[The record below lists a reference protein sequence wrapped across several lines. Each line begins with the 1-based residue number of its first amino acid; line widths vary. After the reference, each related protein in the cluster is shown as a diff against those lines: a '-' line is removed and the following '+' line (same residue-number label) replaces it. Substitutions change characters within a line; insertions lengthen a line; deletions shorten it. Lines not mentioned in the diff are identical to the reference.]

1 MCYNLHCRG
10 AFEEVGLIGSLFNLS
25 GTVRRGMSVKEK
37 VTDLVLPILRDLG
50 YELVEVTYQ
59 KQHDAM
65 YLTIYI
71 DSDKP
76 GGVSLDDTEIVAN
89 ALDKPLDDLDPTAGD
104 PFILNIS
111 SPGLDRPLKTERDY
125 LKKVG
130 TEIEIS
136 LYKSING
143 SKKHVGKLLD
153 YDQGVISLETDSG
166 ELKIETKDIAVARP
180 YITF

>member
-1 MCYNLHCRG
+1 
-10 AFEEVGLIGSLFNLS
+10 
-25 GTVRRGMSVKEK
+25 MSVKER
-37 VTDLVLPILRDLG
+37 VEELVLPILEGLG

-65 YLTIYI
+65 HLTIFI
-71 DSDKP
+71 DSEKE

-89 ALDKPLDDLDPTAGD
+89 AIDKPLDELDPTGGE
-104 PFILNIS
+104 PFVLNVS

-125 LKKVG
+125 LKKLG

-136 LYKSING
+136 LYAPIG
-143 SKKHVGKLLD
+143 GKKKYVGKLLS
-153 YDQGVISLETDSG
+153 YQNGVISLETDSG
-166 ELKIETKDIAVARP
+166 ELNIEIKSIAVAKP